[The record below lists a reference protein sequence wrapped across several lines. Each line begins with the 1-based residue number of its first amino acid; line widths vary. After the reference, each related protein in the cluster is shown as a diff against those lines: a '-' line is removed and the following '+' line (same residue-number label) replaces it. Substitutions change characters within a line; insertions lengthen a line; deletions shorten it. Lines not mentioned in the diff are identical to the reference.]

1 MKVNCALPNYIDGI
15 DLEDYFLK
23 SLNHLILVRSQ
34 EEKELLLG
42 ELLIKNIP
50 HEHLRICILRDDGVY
65 HYTRGTRRPYY
76 LSHNEVKAAVLDNGD
91 KLISWVS
98 SSPIYNVVPHD
109 EDSL

>member
-1 MKVNCALPNYIDGI
+1 MKVNCALPNYIGDI

-23 SLNHLILVRSQ
+23 SLNHLILVRNQ

-42 ELLIKNIP
+42 ELFIKNIP
-50 HEHLRICILRDDGVY
+50 HDNLRIIILSNDEVY

-98 SSPIYNVVPHD
+98 SSPIYNVVPH
-109 EDSL
+109 EDNL

>member
-23 SLNHLILVRSQ
+23 SLNHLILVRNQ

-42 ELLIKNIP
+42 ELFIKNIP
-50 HEHLRICILRDDGVY
+50 YEQLRIYILRDDEVY
-65 HYTRGTRRPYY
+65 HYTRGTRLPYY
-76 LSHNEVKAAVLDNGD
+76 LSYNEVKAAVLDNNGV
-91 KLISWVS
+91 LISWVS

>member
-1 MKVNCALPNYIDGI
+1 MKVNCALPNYVDGI

-23 SLNHLILVRSQ
+23 SLNHLILVRNQ

-42 ELLIKNIP
+42 ELFIKNIP
-50 HEHLRICILRDDGVY
+50 HDQLRIYILRDDEAY

-76 LSHNEVKAAVLDNGD
+76 LSNNEVKAAVLDNGD
-91 KLISWVS
+91 KLISWVT

-109 EDSL
+109 KD

>member
-23 SLNHLILVRSQ
+23 SLNHLILVRNQ

-42 ELLIKNIP
+42 ELFIKNIP
-50 HEHLRICILRDDGVY
+50 HDRLRVIILSDNEVY
-65 HYTRGTRRPYY
+65 HYTRGTRRPYC
-76 LSHNEVKAAVLDNGD
+76 LSHNNTKVAVLDNND
-91 KLISWVS
+91 ALISWVS
-98 SSPIYNVVPHD
+98 SSPIYNVVPHE

>member
-1 MKVNCALPNYIDGI
+1 MKVNCALPNYIVDI

-23 SLNHLILVRSQ
+23 SLNHLILVRNQ

-50 HEHLRICILRDDGVY
+50 HEQLRIYILREDEVY

-76 LSHNEVKAAVLDNGD
+76 PANNKVKAARIANGD
-91 KLISWVS
+91 VLISWVT
-98 SSPIYNVVPHD
+98 SSPIYTVVPS

>member
-23 SLNHLILVRSQ
+23 SLNHLILVRNQ

-50 HEHLRICILRDDGVY
+50 HEHLRIYILRDDEVY

-76 LSHNEVKAAVLDNGD
+76 LSNNEVKAAVLDNGD

-109 EDSL
+109 QA

>member
-23 SLNHLILVRSQ
+23 SLNHLILVRNQ

-42 ELLIKNIP
+42 ELFIKNIP
-50 HEHLRICILRDDGVY
+50 HDSLRIITLRDDEVY

-76 LSHNEVKAAVLDNGD
+76 LDGNKVRAAKLDNGD
-91 KLISWVS
+91 ILISWVL

-109 EDSL
+109 

>member
-23 SLNHLILVRSQ
+23 SLNHLILVRNQ

-50 HEHLRICILRDDGVY
+50 HDQLLVYTLRDGESY
-65 HYTRGTRRPYY
+65 YYTRGTRRPYY
-76 LSHNEVKAAVLDNGD
+76 LSHNKVRVVTVDRKNL
-91 KLISWVS
+91 LISWVS

-109 EDSL
+109 QS

>member
-1 MKVNCALPNYIDGI
+1 MKVNCALPNYIGDIG
-15 DLEDYFLK
+15 LEDYFLK

-50 HEHLRICILRDDGVY
+50 HDHLRIYILRNDESY

-76 LSHNEVKAAVLDNGD
+76 LSHNEVKAVKLDNRD
-91 KLISWVS
+91 VLIYWLP

-109 EDSL
+109 

>member
-15 DLEDYFLK
+15 DLEDYIFE
-23 SLNHLILVRSQ
+23 SLNHLILVRNQ

-42 ELLIKNIP
+42 ELFIKNIP
-50 HEHLRICILRDDGVY
+50 HDNLRIITLRDDEVY

-76 LSHNEVKAAVLDNGD
+76 LNSNEVKVARIDNGD
-91 KLISWVS
+91 VLISWVS
-98 SSPIYNVVPHD
+98 SSPIYTVVPS

>member
-1 MKVNCALPNYIDGI
+1 MKVNCALPNYIGDI
-15 DLEDYFLK
+15 DLEDYLLK
-23 SLNHLILVRSQ
+23 SLNHLILVRNL

-50 HEHLRICILRDDGVY
+50 HDQLRIYILREDEVY

-98 SSPIYNVVPHD
+98 SSPIYNVVPN
-109 EDSL
+109 EDNL

>member
-15 DLEDYFLK
+15 DLEDYFLE
-23 SLNHLILVRSQ
+23 SLNHLILVRNQ

-42 ELLIKNIP
+42 ELFIKNIP
-50 HEHLRICILRDDGVY
+50 HDNLRIITLRDDEVY

-109 EDSL
+109 QS

>member
-23 SLNHLILVRSQ
+23 SLNHLILVRNQ

-50 HEHLRICILRDDGVY
+50 HDQLRIYILRDSESY

-76 LSHNEVKAAVLDNGD
+76 LSHNEVRVVTVDSKNL
-91 KLISWVS
+91 LIYWVS
-98 SSPIYNVVPHD
+98 SSPIYNEVPHD
-109 EDSL
+109 